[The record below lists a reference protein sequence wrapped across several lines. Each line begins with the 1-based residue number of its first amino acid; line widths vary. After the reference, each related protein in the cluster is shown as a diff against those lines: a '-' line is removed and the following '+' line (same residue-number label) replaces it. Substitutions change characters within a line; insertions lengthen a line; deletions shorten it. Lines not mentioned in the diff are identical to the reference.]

1 MKKFE
6 KFSVKENVEGINQLH
21 AQPYRVKVTSC
32 KIKPNIK
39 FFVCIPYLLYS
50 IVSVKNDTTGSQQKN
65 FL

>member
-21 AQPYRVKVTSC
+21 AQPYRVKVISC

-39 FFVCIPYLLYS
+39 FLVC
-50 IVSVKNDTTGSQQKN
+50 TR
-65 FL
+65 